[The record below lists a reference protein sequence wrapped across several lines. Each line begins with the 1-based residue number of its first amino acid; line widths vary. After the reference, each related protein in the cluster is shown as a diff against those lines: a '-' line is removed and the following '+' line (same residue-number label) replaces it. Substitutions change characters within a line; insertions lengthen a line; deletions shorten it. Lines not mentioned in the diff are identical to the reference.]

1 MRKEANIIR
10 TASVWEL
17 EKMGKES
24 LEQESG
30 KEFDE
35 AEQEGGKRTKKV
47 IKAQRKMQIK
57 VAAVRNMYTIFSK
70 FDP

>member
-1 MRKEANIIR
+1 
-10 TASVWEL
+10 
-17 EKMGKES
+17 MGKES

-35 AEQEGGKRTKKV
+35 AEQEGGKRKKKV

>member
-1 MRKEANIIR
+1 
-10 TASVWEL
+10 
-17 EKMGKES
+17 MGKES

-30 KEFDE
+30 KELDE
-35 AEQEGGKRTKKV
+35 AEQEGGKSKKL